1 MKPGI
6 VLAGG
11 SGFIGQSLSPFLLSK
26 NYGVI
31 VLTRAESDYRG
42 AVRNVHWD
50 GKTLDDWLEFVNG
63 AFAVVN
69 LTGRSINCRHTPE
82 HRREIIDSRVDSV
95 RVLGQAI
102 ARCAQPPKAF
112 VQIAG
117 VGIYGDKG
125 ERICDEN
132 TPPGDDFVTKVCEKW
147 EAAFESV
154 EAPATRK
161 VLLRLG
167 VVLGPNGGFLG
178 LLGRLTRWFLGGQVG
193 NGRQYLSWIHIAD
206 LSRMVLASIENQ
218 ELTGVFNATSPNPVP
233 NAEFMR
239 ELRRTLHRPGS
250 PPVPEFAARIGSWLM
265 GTEADLA
272 LVSQRCVPKRFIEK
286 DFSFEFPTLRQ
297 ALTNIFPSQ

>member
-11 SGFIGQSLSPFLLSK
+11 SGFVGQSLSPFLLSQ
-26 NYGVI
+26 NYEVN
-31 VLTRAESDYRG
+31 VLTRAESDHRG
-42 AVRNVHWD
+42 AVRNAHWD
-50 GKTLDDWLEFVNG
+50 GKTLGDWIEFVNG

-69 LTGRSINCRHTPE
+69 LTGRSINCRHTPA

-102 ARCAQPPKAF
+102 GQCERPPKVF
-112 VQIAG
+112 VQVVG

-125 ERICDEN
+125 ERICDE
-132 TPPGDDFVTKVCEKW
+132 TTAPGDDFVTKVCEKW

-154 EAPATRK
+154 EAPVTRK

-178 LLGRLTRWFLGGQVG
+178 LLSKLTRWFLGGKVG
-193 NGRQYLSWIHIAD
+193 TGRQYISWIHIAD
-206 LSRMVLASIENQ
+206 LARMVLASIENQ
-218 ELTGVFNATSPNPVP
+218 EVAGVFNVTSPNPVT

-239 ELRRTLHRPGS
+239 ELRRALHRPWS

-272 LVSQRCVPKRFIEK
+272 LVSQRCVPKRFLEN
-286 DFSFEFPTLRQ
+286 DFNFEFPTLRQ

>member
-1 MKPGI
+1 MKPRI
-6 VLAGG
+6 VLSGG
-11 SGFIGQSLSPFLLSK
+11 SGFIGQSLSPFFLSK
-26 NYGVI
+26 NYEVI
-31 VLTRAESDYRG
+31 VLTRAESDHRS
-42 AVRNVHWD
+42 AVRYVHWD

-95 RVLGQAI
+95 RVLGKAI
-102 ARCAQPPKAF
+102 ARCAQPPRTF
-112 VQIAG
+112 VQVAG

-125 ERICDEN
+125 ERICDED
-132 TPPGDDFVTKVCEKW
+132 TAPGDDFVSHVCQKW
-147 EAAFESV
+147 EGAFEAV
-154 EAPATRK
+154 EAPNTRK

-206 LSRMVLASIENQ
+206 LSRMVLASMENR
-218 ELTGVFNATSPNPVP
+218 ELTGVFNATSPNPVT

-239 ELRRTLHRPGS
+239 ELRRALHRPWS

-265 GTEADLA
+265 GTEASLA
-272 LVSQRCVPKRFIEK
+272 LVSQRCLPKRFLEK
-286 DFSFEFPTLRQ
+286 HFEFEFPGLRE
-297 ALTNIFPSQ
+297 ALANIYPKR

>member
-1 MKPGI
+1 MKPRI

-11 SGFIGQSLSPFLLSK
+11 SGFIGQSLSPFLISK
-26 NYGVI
+26 DYEVI
-31 VLTRAESDYRG
+31 VLTRAESGHRG
-42 AVRNVHWD
+42 AVRYVQWD

-69 LTGRSINCRHTPE
+69 LAGRSINCRHTPE
-82 HRREIIDSRVDSV
+82 HRREIIDSRIDSV

-102 ARCAQPPKAF
+102 ARCAQPPKVF

-125 ERICDEN
+125 ERVCDE
-132 TPPGDDFVTKVCEKW
+132 TTAPGDDFVTKACEKW

-154 EAPATRK
+154 EAPTTRK

-193 NGRQYLSWIHIAD
+193 YGRQYLSWIHISD
-206 LSRMVLASIENQ
+206 LSRMVLASIENR
-218 ELTGVFNATSPNPVP
+218 ELTGVFNATSPNPVT

-239 ELRRTLHRPGS
+239 ELRRALHRPWS
-250 PPVPEFAARIGSWLM
+250 PPVPEIAARIGSWLM

-272 LVSQRCVPKRFIEK
+272 LVSQRCVPKRFQENS
-286 DFSFEFPTLRQ
+286 FNFEFPELRD
-297 ALTNIFPSQ
+297 ALANVFPSQ

>member
-1 MKPGI
+1 M

-26 NYGVI
+26 NYELI
-31 VLTRAESDYRG
+31 VLTRAESDHRG

-82 HRREIIDSRVDSV
+82 NRREIIDSRVNSV

-125 ERICDEN
+125 KRICDE
-132 TPPGDDFVTKVCEKW
+132 TASPGDDFVTKVCEKW
-147 EAAFESV
+147 EAAFDSV
-154 EAPATRK
+154 DAPNTRK
-161 VLLRLG
+161 VLFRLG
-167 VVLGPNGGFLG
+167 VVLGPSGGFLE
-178 LLGRLTRWFLGGQVG
+178 LLSKLTRWFLGGHVG
-193 NGRQYLSWIHIAD
+193 SGRQYS
-206 LSRMVLASIENQ
+206 
-218 ELTGVFNATSPNPVP
+218 VFNVTSPNPVT
-233 NAEFMR
+233 NAELMR
-239 ELRRTLHRPGS
+239 ELRRALHRPWS

-265 GTEADLA
+265 GTEANLA
-272 LVSQRCVPKRFIEK
+272 LVSQRCIPKRFLEK
-286 DFSFEFPTLRQ
+286 GFSFRFPELRS
-297 ALTNIFPSQ
+297 ALANVYPNQ

>member
-1 MKPGI
+1 MKPHI

-26 NYGVI
+26 NYEVI
-31 VLTRAESDYRG
+31 VLSRAESDLRG
-42 AVRNVHWD
+42 AVRYVHWD
-50 GKTLDDWLEFVNG
+50 AKTLDDWLEFVNG

-69 LTGRSINCRHTPE
+69 LAGRSINCRHTPE

-95 RVLGQAI
+95 RVLRQAI
-102 ARCAQPPKAF
+102 ARCGQPPKVF

-125 ERICDEN
+125 ERICDE
-132 TPPGDDFVTKVCEKW
+132 TTAPGDDFVTKVCEKW

-193 NGRQYLSWIHIAD
+193 HGRQYLSWIHVAD
-206 LSRMVLASIENQ
+206 LSRIVLASIENR
-218 ELTGVFNATSPNPVP
+218 ELTGVFNATSPNPVT

-239 ELRRTLHRPGS
+239 ELRRALHRPWS

-272 LVSQRCVPKRFIEK
+272 LVSQRCVPKRFQENG
-286 DFSFEFPTLRQ
+286 FNFEFPELRD
-297 ALTNIFPSQ
+297 ALANVFPSQ

>member
-1 MKPGI
+1 MRPRI

-11 SGFIGQSLSPFLLSK
+11 SGFIGQSLSSFLLSK
-26 NYGVI
+26 NYEVI
-31 VLTRAESDYRG
+31 VLTRAESHHRG
-42 AVRNVHWD
+42 AVHNVQWD
-50 GKTLDDWLEFVNG
+50 GKTLDDWLEFANS

-102 ARCAQPPKAF
+102 ARCAQPPKVS
-112 VQIAG
+112 VQIAA

-125 ERICDEN
+125 ERICDE
-132 TPPGDDFVTKVCEKW
+132 TTAPGDDFVTKVCEKW
-147 EAAFESV
+147 ETAFESV
-154 EAPATRK
+154 KAPATRK

-218 ELTGVFNATSPNPVP
+218 ELTGVFNATSPNPVT

-239 ELRRTLHRPGS
+239 ELRRALHRPWS

-265 GTEADLA
+265 RTEADLA
-272 LVSQRCVPKRFIEK
+272 LVSQRCVPKRFQENG
-286 DFSFEFPTLRQ
+286 FNFEFPTLRQ
-297 ALTNIFPSQ
+297 ALTNIFPKR